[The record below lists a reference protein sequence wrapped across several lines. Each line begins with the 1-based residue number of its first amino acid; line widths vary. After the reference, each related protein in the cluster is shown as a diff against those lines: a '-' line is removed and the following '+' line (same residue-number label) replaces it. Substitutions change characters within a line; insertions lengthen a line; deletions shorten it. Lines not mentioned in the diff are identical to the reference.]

1 MTNLSAPNPLALG
14 TRVEIDGEEFVIS
27 RYLDLQTVVG
37 IRQTDGER
45 VRLAVS
51 AVLAAAATAP
61 IKNSASDA
69 TASPA
74 VAEEELAGGS
84 ETLSDEDWEVAQ
96 KTFAIML
103 PILEADGPSKEFVR
117 DIARQLGKDISTIY
131 RWKKQYRETGQ
142 ISVFAPF
149 HPSGGRG
156 KSRLD
161 PLVEA
166 IVDECVR
173 DEYLSQQRFRISDLM
188 MSITSRCR
196 RAGLAVP
203 HPNSVR
209 RRCEEIPD
217 RIKTERREGRHAA
230 RKFVAAPGKFPGG
243 SHPNEVWQ
251 IDHTPLDV
259 CIVDDTSRLNIGRP
273 WLTLAIDVFSRCVV
287 GFYLSMDT
295 PSTVSVGMAL
305 VHAILPKD
313 GWLAARGFDVSWP
326 MRGRPVIVHA
336 DNDKTFRTKLL
347 NRTVTDYRFQMNWR
361 PVKTPH
367 WGGHIER
374 LLGTLNFNFH
384 TIPGTTFSNPR
395 QRGDYKPH
403 KEAVMTFREVE
414 AHLVDLICGVY
425 HQRKH
430 SELNRP
436 PTKQYEDGLL
446 GNGTHVGIG
455 LPPPEPDPERLR
467 LDFLPFIE
475 RTVQRA
481 GVQLDKIHYYDS
493 VLDRWIHAKS
503 PSNKK
508 KKRLFLVRRDPRD
521 ISHVWFL
528 DPDLNRYF
536 KLPYRNIEHP
546 AISSWDLN
554 AVRKHLADQGA
565 AEVDEELIFRTWER
579 MQERIRQAAQLTQQ
593 TRKLEQKRK
602 INSDKKVAEIRQVND
617 ATAEL
622 NKSPVEAVALSPWD
636 DDEPVEP
643 FSAADR

>member
-14 TRVEIDGEEFVIS
+14 SRVTIDGEEFVVS
-27 RYLDLQTVVG
+27 RYLDLQTLIG

-45 VRLAVS
+45 IRLTIS
-51 AVLAAAATAP
+51 AVLAAVKQNQTPTA
-61 IKNSASDA
+61 D
-69 TASPA
+69 TDASPA
-74 VAEEELAGGS
+74 AVDQMAGGS
-84 ETLSDEDWEVAQ
+84 ETLSDEDWEIAQ
-96 KTFAIML
+96 KTFSIML
-103 PILEADGPSKEFVR
+103 PVLESDGPSKQFVR
-117 DIARQLGKDISTIY
+117 DIAKQLGKDISTIY
-131 RWKKQYRETGQ
+131 RWKKQYMQTGQ

-173 DEYLSQQRFRISDLM
+173 DEYLSQQKFRISQLM
-188 MSITSRCR
+188 MSITARCR
-196 RAGLAVP
+196 RAGLTVP
-203 HPNSVR
+203 HANSVR

-217 RIKTERREGRHAA
+217 RLKTERREGRHAA

-243 SHPNEVWQ
+243 NYPNEVWQ

-287 GFYLSMDT
+287 GFYLSLDT

-313 GWLAARGFDVSWP
+313 GWLAARGFDNDWP

-347 NRTVTDYRFQMNWR
+347 NRTVKDYRFQVNWR

-384 TIPGTTFSNPR
+384 TVPGTTFSNPR

-403 KEAVMTFREVE
+403 KEAVMTFKEVE
-414 AHLVDLICGVY
+414 AHLVDLICGIY

-430 SELNRP
+430 SELKRP
-436 PTKQYEDGLL
+436 PTKHYEDGLL
-446 GNGTHVGIG
+446 GNV
-455 LPPPEPDPERLR
+455 
-467 LDFLPFIE
+467 
-475 RTVQRA
+475 
-481 GVQLDKIHYYDS
+481 
-493 VLDRWIHAKS
+493 
-503 PSNKK
+503 
-508 KKRLFLVRRDPRD
+508 
-521 ISHVWFL
+521 
-528 DPDLNRYF
+528 NRPGF
-536 KLPYRNIEHP
+536 C
-546 AISSWDLN
+546 
-554 AVRKHLADQGA
+554 
-565 AEVDEELIFRTWER
+565 
-579 MQERIRQAAQLTQQ
+579 RQ
-593 TRKLEQKRK
+593 
-602 INSDKKVAEIRQVND
+602 S
-617 ATAEL
+617 
-622 NKSPVEAVALSPWD
+622 
-636 DDEPVEP
+636 
-643 FSAADR
+643 SAA